1 MTNRLELNWKL
12 DGFVDEQRYYCSET
26 PIDIANLPV
35 PKAVLAGDARTYT
48 DAAIELDKTYS
59 IAFGAVKNGVEKL
72 SIVVSIS
79 TAGFSQALK
88 NLFASTEKGMAY
100 NFQDLSTLWQDVA
113 GTIPVTDV
121 DQYVA
126 RVDDLSGNSNHII
139 QTDVS
144 KRPQLKQDA
153 EGFYLW
159 FDGTKS
165 MYSASTVDFNDLFNF
180 TTLCRFTKEENS
192 IGCILE
198 SSVSINSN
206 TGTFSI
212 FQESN
217 NISLN
222 NAGSG
227 YNSAQVALDNDSLFV
242 GAVKVLENPKIN
254 MMRVNGVDKT
264 QTNILNQSS
273 QALLNHNIY
282 VGARG
287 GTSLFLTSKVRALA
301 FVGRKLASSEIENIE
316 SLLMP

>member
-1 MTNRLELNWKL
+1 MAGVRLEFAQFGHFDYFNIYRNS
-12 DGFVDEQRYYCSET
+12 VST
-26 PIDIANLPV
+26 
-35 PKAVLAGDARTYT
+35 
-48 DAAIELDKTYS
+48 AIENLGQPIGTSPTMYYEDLTTEPDSDYFYRAGVVS
-59 IAFGAVKNGVEKL
+59 GAVEKFSEEFYVKTIIVNGL
-72 SIVVSIS
+72 SQ
-79 TAGFSQALK
+79 TLK
-88 NLFASTEKGMAY
+88 NLFAVNQKGLAY
-100 NFQDLSTLWQDVA
+100 NFQDISTLWQDTA
-113 GTIPVTDV
+113 GTIPITDA
-121 DQYVA
+121 DQLVA
-126 RVDDLSGNSNHII
+126 RVDDLSGNNNHII

-153 EGFYLW
+153 QGFYLW

-165 MYSASTVDFNDLFNF
+165 MYSASTVDFNDLLNF
-180 TTLCRFTKEENS
+180 TALCRFTKEENS

-301 FVGRKLASSEIENIE
+301 FLGRELASSEIENIE

>member
-1 MTNRLELNWKL
+1 MAGVRLEFAQFGHFDYFNIYRNS
-12 DGFVDEQRYYCSET
+12 VST
-26 PIDIANLPV
+26 
-35 PKAVLAGDARTYT
+35 
-48 DAAIELDKTYS
+48 AIENLGQPIGTSPTMYYEDLTTEPDSDYFYRAGVVS
-59 IAFGAVKNGVEKL
+59 GAVEKF
-72 SIVVSIS
+72 SEEFYVKTIVVS
-79 TAGFSQALK
+79 GLSQTLK
-88 NLFASTEKGMAY
+88 DLFANNEKGMAY
-100 NFQDLSTLWQDVA
+100 NCQDINTLWQDTA
-113 GTIPVTDV
+113 GTIPVTTV
-121 DQYVA
+121 NQLIA
-126 RVDDLSGNSNHII
+126 RVDDLSGNGNHII
-139 QTDVS
+139 QADLT
-144 KRPQLKQDA
+144 KQPQLKQDA
-153 EGFYLW
+153 DGFYLW

-227 YNSAQVALDNDSLFV
+227 YNSAQVQLDNDSLFV